1 MVVTVIIV
9 NYKSEQLTIDYIIKE
24 LSKLTTPYNVIV
36 VNNAA
41 TPESDSVLCNGLQ
54 AELISKERFKESLNN
69 RYVVSSKE
77 NLGFAKGNNLG
88 TEIAV
93 KYLHPDYLL
102 FSNNDIQIKETDIIA
117 KMISKFEGCERIG
130 ILGPK
135 VVGLNGELQSPE
147 PYISFLDRYCWMFLS
162 TPFLSAQKKRKKF
175 KLDYSVEAKEGYH
188 YKIMGSFF
196 MVRTKDFCDCGMMD
210 PHTFLYAEETI
221 LTERM
226 KRIGKDPY
234 YLPTVSVVH
243 AHGLTTKGTIGKKSI
258 NKYML
263 ESEKYYYREYMKTP
277 KWKLIIG
284 EFIYKIYC
292 KIK

>member
-1 MVVTVIIV
+1 MKTTIIIV
-9 NYKSEQLTIDYIIKE
+9 NYKAEELTIAYITKE

-54 AELISKERFKESLNN
+54 AELISKEYFKKSPNS

-93 KYLHPDYLL
+93 KYLHPEYLL
-102 FSNNDIQIKETDIIA
+102 FSNNDILINETDIVCKMIA
-117 KMISKFEGCERIG
+117 KFEENEKIG

-135 VVGLNGELQSPE
+135 VMGLEGELQSPE
-147 PYISFLDRYCWMFLS
+147 PYISFLDRYCWMYLA
-162 TPFLSAQKKRKKF
+162 TPFISLKTKRERF
-175 KLDYSVEAKEGYH
+175 KLDYTNNAQEGFH

-196 MVRTKDFCDCGMMD
+196 MVKSDDFVNCGMMD

-226 KRIGKDPY
+226 KIIGKEPY
-234 YLPTVSVVH
+234 YMPTVSVVH
-243 AHGLTTKGTIGKKSI
+243 AHGLTTKGTIGKKGI

-263 ESEKYYYREYMKTP
+263 ESEKYYYHKYMNTP
-277 KWKLIIG
+277 KWQIMLG
-284 EFIYKIYC
+284 ELIYKLYC

>member
-9 NYKSEQLTIDYIIKE
+9 NYKSEQLTIDYITKE

-54 AELISKERFKESLNN
+54 AELISKESFKENAN
-69 RYVVSSKE
+69 GRYIVSSKE

-117 KMISKFEGCERIG
+117 KMISKFQGCERIG
-130 ILGPK
+130 IIGPK
-135 VVGLNGELQSPE
+135 VVGLEGELQSPE
-147 PYISFLDRYCWMFLS
+147 PYISFLDRYCWMYLS
-162 TPFLSAQKKRKKF
+162 TLFLSAQKKRKKF
-175 KLDYSVEAKEGYH
+175 KLDYSDEAKEGYH

-210 PHTFLYAEETI
+210 PHTFLYAEEVI

-226 KRIGKDPY
+226 KKIGKEPY
-234 YLPTVSVVH
+234 YLPTVSVLH
-243 AHGLTTKGTIGKKSI
+243 AHGQTTSKTIGKVGI

-263 ESEKYYYREYMKTP
+263 ESEKYYYRKYMKIP
-277 KWKLIIG
+277 KWKILFG
-284 EFIYKIYC
+284 ELVYKLYC
-292 KIK
+292 RIK

>member
-1 MVVTVIIV
+1 MKTTIIIV
-9 NYKSEQLTIDYIIKE
+9 NYKAEELTIAYITKE
-24 LSKLTTPYNVIV
+24 LSKLTTPLSVVV

-93 KYLHPDYLL
+93 KYLNPDYLL
-102 FSNNDIQIKETDIIA
+102 FSNNDILIMETDIIA
-117 KMISKFEGCERIG
+117 KMITKFEGCERIG

-135 VVGLNGELQSPE
+135 VVGLEGELQSPE
-147 PYISFLDRYCWMFLS
+147 PYISFLDRYCWMYLS
-162 TPFLSAQKKRKKF
+162 TPFLSVQKKRKKF
-175 KLDYSVEAKEGYH
+175 KLDYSDEAKEGYH

-210 PHTFLYAEETI
+210 PHTFLYAEEVI

-226 KRIGKDPY
+226 KKNR
-234 YLPTVSVVH
+234 
-243 AHGLTTKGTIGKKSI
+243 
-258 NKYML
+258 
-263 ESEKYYYREYMKTP
+263 
-277 KWKLIIG
+277 
-284 EFIYKIYC
+284 
-292 KIK
+292 